1 MIFNLFSENDVTA
14 SAWCHG
20 NNDFLQVDQK
30 TMFNYTDYGSAQ
42 NRFCG
47 TSLPRIGGIDNN
59 NVYVSEENQLIIW
72 MKTNGDTNVGGFHL
86 HLHLPFILLLL
97 YLNDCSS

>member
-1 MIFNLFSENDVTA
+1 MIFNLFSENEVAA

-20 NNDFLQVDQK
+20 NNDFIQVDQK
-30 TMFNYTDYGSAQ
+30 TMFNYTDHGSAQ

-47 TSLPRIGGIDNN
+47 TSLPKIGGIDNN

-72 MKTNGDTNVGGFHL
+72 MKTNGDTNVGWFHL
-86 HLHLPFILLLL
+86 HLLL
-97 YLNDCSS
+97 